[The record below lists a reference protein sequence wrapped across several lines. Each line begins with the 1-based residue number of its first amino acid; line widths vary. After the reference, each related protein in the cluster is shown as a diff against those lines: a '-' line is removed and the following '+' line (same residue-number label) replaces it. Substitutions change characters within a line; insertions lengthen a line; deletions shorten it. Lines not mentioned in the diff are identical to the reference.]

1 MLWRTR
7 SLSLIALLHLCLADA
22 LRIDDFD
29 RTVIYHGPWTIGAN
43 IPDEAALNWDST
55 LHYSNIS
62 GATAT
67 LKFTGTSIAVYGSL
81 HPPGRYNMQ
90 SLYSID
96 GQPPFTFIPNRDV
109 QTAIHQS
116 LFYSSLQF
124 PYREHTLVVTNLGE
138 QLFLDFFDVQDEAH
152 PTSSS
157 TTPAASTTTTPIP
170 PSTSAFGGGQTVTV
184 TASASAQPGTTNALA
199 TSDIHKTSVYP
210 QYPSTMN
217 TSDSSQFT
225 TPTALRSNSATQP
238 TTEDAD
244 PSNSTST
251 SSHPTITPIGAAQS
265 SNRGVSKILSKGAI
279 AGITMGSAII
289 IAVLSAG
296 LWWYKRSR
304 QPRWLAT
311 DLHFESTC
319 GRGECS
325 ALGKG
330 GYPVDGSAMTLKDG
344 TRTAPEVRPEGHISV
359 ET

>member
-7 SLSLIALLHLCLADA
+7 SFPLITLIRLCLADA

-29 RTVIYHGPWTIGAN
+29 HMVTYDGAWTDGAN
-43 IPDEAALNWDST
+43 IPDDVSKNWDST

-67 LKFTGTSIAVYGSL
+67 LKFTGELSNLLRPLETAAHRPLGTSIAVYGSL

-96 GQPPFTFIPNRDV
+96 GQPPFTFIPKRDV

-116 LFYSSLQF
+116 LFYSSPQF
-124 PYREHTLVVTNLGE
+124 PYGEHTLVVTNLGE
-138 QLFLDFFDVQDEAH
+138 QLFLDFFDIQDETH
-152 PTSSS
+152 PTLSS
-157 TTPAASTTTTPIP
+157 TTPAASTTTTPTP

-184 TASASAQPGTTNALA
+184 TATASAQPGATNALA
-199 TSDIHKTSVYP
+199 TSDIHKTSTYS
-210 QYPSTMN
+210 QYPDTMN
-217 TSDSSQFT
+217 TSDSSHFA
-225 TPTALRSNSATQP
+225 TPTALRSSSATQP

-251 SSHPTITPIGAAQS
+251 SSHPTLTPIGAAQS
-265 SNRGVSKILSKGAI
+265 SNRGVPKRLSKGAI
-279 AGITMGSAII
+279 AGIAMGSVII

-311 DLHFESTC
+311 DLHFGESF
-319 GRGECS
+319 
-325 ALGKG
+325 A
-330 GYPVDGSAMTLKDG
+330 
-344 TRTAPEVRPEGHISV
+344 
-359 ET
+359 